1 MNVLAFLGLSAHAHL
16 IRALPPPHRITHTTD
31 WPTLLSGLRDAE
43 CDVAVVDPCVGSL
56 HASAEH
62 LRELADAARA
72 SAETPVVG
80 YFAVS
85 AAAIRAAHTF
95 ARLGPADVS
104 NIVVRGFDDAPDAL
118 SATLHRVVSS
128 SAGNRLVRSV
138 GKPFAA
144 LPSTAARAV
153 VTLFHH
159 PERMR
164 SVSDLAAEARTTRRS
179 LDRWLAQAGLAS
191 ARTLLA
197 CARVNAAF
205 HLMTDGHVRAARAAD
220 MLGYAS
226 PRALTREM
234 RALTGCA
241 PSAIRDELTE
251 SAFSAAIARR
261 LRRPTFTAPPQRH
274 G

>member
-1 MNVLAFLGLSAHAHL
+1 MNVLSFLGSSAHAQL
-16 IRALPPPHRITHTTD
+16 VRALPPPHRITRTND
-31 WPTLLSGLRDAE
+31 WPTLLLALQEAR
-43 CDVAVVDPCVGSL
+43 CDVAVIDPCLGAP
-56 HASAEH
+56 HASAER
-62 LRELADAARA
+62 LRELVDATNG
-72 SAETPVVG
+72 SATTPIVG

-104 NIVVRGFDDAPDAL
+104 NIVVRGFDDAVDAL

-128 SAGNRLVRSV
+128 TAASRLVRSV
-138 GKPFAA
+138 GNPFAA
-144 LPSTAARAV
+144 LPPAAARAV

-164 SVSDLAAEARTTRRS
+164 SVSDLAAEAGTTRRS

-197 CARVNAAF
+197 CARANAAF
-205 HLMTDGHVRAARAAD
+205 HLMTASHVRAARAAD

-226 PRALTREM
+226 PRALAREM
-234 RALTGCA
+234 QALTGCA
-241 PSAIRDELTE
+241 PSAIRGQLTE
-251 SAFSAAIARR
+251 SAFSAAIAHR
-261 LRRPTFTAPPQRH
+261 LRRSPVIPPRPAY
-274 G
+274 

>member
-1 MNVLAFLGLSAHAHL
+1 VNVLAFLGSSAHAHL

-31 WPTLLSGLRDAE
+31 WPTLLSALRDGR
-43 CDVAVVDPCVGSL
+43 CDVAVVDPCVGGP
-56 HASAEH
+56 HANTDR

-72 SAETPVVG
+72 STETPVVG

-95 ARLGPADVS
+95 ARFGPPDVS
-104 NIVVRGFDDAPDAL
+104 NIVVRGFDDALDTL
-118 SATLHRVVSS
+118 SATLHRVVSA
-128 SAGNRLVRSV
+128 SAASRLVLSV
-138 GKPFAA
+138 GNPFAA
-144 LPSTAARAV
+144 LPPAAARAV

-191 ARTLLA
+191 ARTLLV
-197 CARVNAAF
+197 CARANAAF
-205 HLMTDGHVRAARAAD
+205 HLMTAGHVRAARAAD

-226 PRALTREM
+226 PRALAREM
-234 RALTGCA
+234 QALTGYA
-241 PSAIRDELTE
+241 PSTIRGQLTA
-251 SAFSAAIARR
+251 SAFSAAIAHR
-261 LRRPTFTAPPQRH
+261 LRRAPVIPRRPAY
-274 G
+274 

>member
-1 MNVLAFLGLSAHAHL
+1 MNVLAFLGSSAHAHL
-16 IRALPPPHRITHTTD
+16 VRALPAPHRITHTTD
-31 WPTLLSGLRDAE
+31 WPTLLSALMDGG
-43 CDVAVVDPCVGSL
+43 CDVAVVDPCVGGQ
-56 HASAEH
+56 HGNAER

-72 SAETPVVG
+72 SVETPVVG

-128 SAGNRLVRSV
+128 SAASRLVRSV
-138 GKPFAA
+138 GTPFAA
-144 LPSTAARAV
+144 LPPAAARAV

-197 CARVNAAF
+197 CARANAAF
-205 HLMTDGHVRAARAAD
+205 HLMTAGHVRPARAAG

-226 PRALTREM
+226 PRALAREM
-234 RALTGCA
+234 QALTGCA
-241 PSAIRDELTE
+241 PSVIRGRLTE

-261 LRRPTFTAPPQRH
+261 LRRPPVIPPRPAY
-274 G
+274 